1 MINYELP
8 ISSKYYIHIIGQTA
22 IASRNV
28 RSITLVTQHDVK
40 IVQKIE
46 DAIDS
51 KMRCLSLPEEEIVK
65 NMNSVGSARRSVKIS
80 LLERTGFSE
89 KDNKNHMK

>member
-1 MINYELP
+1 M
-8 ISSKYYIHIIGQTA
+8 KYPSRQKIYIHRIGRTA
-22 IASRNV
+22 RAGRSG

-80 LLERTGFSE
+80 LLERTGFGE
-89 KDNKNHMK
+89 KVNKNHMK